1 MKPEPRSRPGQPW
14 ALRGPARVA
23 AAAGVAALALLAAT
37 AGAQEADTP
46 DRTASSRAP
55 ATLSGTLAKV
65 RASGSIALGYRQA
78 SVPFS
83 YLNARNEPIG
93 YSIELCKALVTSIE
107 DAVNRSLAIRW
118 VPVTADNRVDA
129 VASGQVDLE
138 CGSTTSNL
146 ERQKRV
152 AFSPIM
158 FVAGTKVMVRQDTQI
173 RSLRDL
179 ASKKVAV
186 TAGTTNEKAMRDLD
200 RKFHLGMQLQV
211 VPDHSQGF
219 AQVAGGQ
226 SDAFATDDVLLYG
239 LIAENAG
246 KAEGNGGTGASPGAR
261 FQVVGD
267 YLSYDPYAIMFR
279 KDDPQL
285 AQVVRS
291 SFQALAEDGEIERQ
305 YRRWFLRRLPSGT
318 SLDLP
323 MSAQLQTLIETL
335 AAQPR

>member
-46 DRTASSRAP
+46 ERTAASRAP

-246 KAEGNGGTGASPGAR
+246 KAEGNGGTGASQGAR

-291 SFQALAEDGEIERQ
+291 SFQELAEDGEIERQ

-323 MSAQLQTLIETL
+323 MSAQLQTLIETM
-335 AAQPR
+335 AVQPR

>member
-14 ALRGPARVA
+14 ALRGPARAA

-46 DRTASSRAP
+46 DRTAASRAP

-246 KAEGNGGTGASPGAR
+246 KADGNGGTGASPGAR
-261 FQVVGD
+261 LQVVGD

-291 SFQALAEDGEIERQ
+291 SFQELAEDGEIERQ

-323 MSAQLQTLIETL
+323 MSAQLQTLIETM